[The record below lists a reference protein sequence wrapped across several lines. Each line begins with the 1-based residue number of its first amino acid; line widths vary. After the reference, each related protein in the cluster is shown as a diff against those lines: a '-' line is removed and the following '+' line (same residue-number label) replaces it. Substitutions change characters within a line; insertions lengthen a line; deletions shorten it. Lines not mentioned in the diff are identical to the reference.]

1 MSDRTLR
8 LPGVAIAMIASLAL
22 LLAAC
27 QSADTGGSPDVEASA
42 PATESAAA
50 ESAAASE
57 DAGGGPTEGGQLTIA
72 TGGTGGVYYPLGGGL
87 ADLISE
93 NIEGYTATVTE
104 TNASVDNMF
113 LIQNGDAD
121 VAFSLGDTASDA
133 VNGTGADF
141 EGEAIE
147 ACALARIYN
156 NFTQVVASADSG
168 ISSVDD
174 LRGKRVSLGATGSG
188 TEVIALRILEAAGID
203 PDADIERQQLGVD
216 ETVTALRD
224 GTLDAGFWSGGL
236 PTGALTDYATSGD
249 MVLVPTGEHAEMM
262 AEEYGE
268 FYLEEPIPAD
278 TYEGQTE
285 DVSSVVVPNVLVVNT
300 SMDEQLQQDLT
311 ALLFDQRDALIDV
324 HAAAEA
330 LDVETASDIPFMD
343 ICPGAQAYYDEQG

>member
-1 MSDRTLR
+1 MFEYRART
-8 LPGVAIAMIASLAL
+8 PGFGAGLLVATLV
-22 LLAAC
+22 LAAC
-27 QSADTGGSPDVEASA
+27 QSADTGDSPD
-42 PATESAAA
+42 AA
-50 ESAAASE
+50 ESAAAPESVVAEESTAAESE
-57 DAGGGPTEGGQLTIA
+57 AAAPGGGQLTIA

-93 NIEGYTATVTE
+93 NVDGYTATVTE

-113 LIQNGDAD
+113 LIADGDAD
-121 VAFSLGDTASDA
+121 IAFSLGDTAADA
-133 VNGTGADF
+133 VTGTGTDF
-141 EGEAIE
+141 EGEPIE

-156 NFTQVVASADSG
+156 NFTQLVASTDSG
-168 ISSVDD
+168 VATVED

-216 ETVTALRD
+216 ETVAALRD

-236 PTGALTDYATSGD
+236 PTGALTDYATTGD
-249 MVLVPTGEHAEMM
+249 MVLVPTGELAEAM
-262 AEEYGE
+262 AEEHGE

-311 ALLFDQRDALIDV
+311 ALLFDQRDALMDV
-324 HAAAEA
+324 HPAAEA

-343 ICPGAQAYYDEQG
+343 VCPGAQAYYDEQG

>member
-8 LPGVAIAMIASLAL
+8 LPGVAIALIASLAL

-27 QSADTGGSPDVEASA
+27 QSADTGGSPDVDASDTAAESA
-42 PATESAAA
+42 PA

-57 DAGGGPTEGGQLTIA
+57 DADDGTEGGQLTIA

-93 NIEGYTATVTE
+93 NLEGYTATVTE

-121 VAFSLGDTASDA
+121 IAFSLGDTASDA

-141 EGEAIE
+141 EGEAIQ

-156 NFTQVVASADSG
+156 NFTQLVASADSG
-168 ISSVDD
+168 ITSVED

-236 PTGALTDYATSGD
+236 PTGALTDYATSGE
-249 MVLVPTGEHAEMM
+249 MVLVPTGEHAEAM

-300 SMDEQLQQDLT
+300 SMDEQLQQELT
-311 ALLFDQRDALIDV
+311 ALLFEQRDALIDV

-343 ICPGAQAYYDEQG
+343 VCPGSQAYYDEQG